1 MLRRFESFFTEDP
14 KEQGSRSGSD
24 RMHKISQI
32 IVANLLIQLKPSVSQ
47 LIRWTGF
54 SEDGVS

>member
-1 MLRRFESFFTEDP
+1 MLRRFESFITEDP

-32 IVANLLIQLKPSVSQ
+32 HCDESLDSIETSAPQ